1 MCKQVDIKPT
11 GHKSVTILIKIS
23 KICMSL
29 QSKSKKS
36 IQMFFTSVTKF
47 MLREVCPNREH
58 YGFKVKVTAGRF
70 PSPKY
75 RIGFDNA
82 ISCSIEQNIL
92 YLFKQFIHP
101 QSPYKDSCNDGKT

>member
-1 MCKQVDIKPT
+1 M
-11 GHKSVTILIKIS
+11 TILIKLS

-29 QSKSKKS
+29 QSKSKKT
-36 IQMFFTSVTKF
+36 IQMFFTKF
-47 MLREVCPNREH
+47 VLREVCPNQEH

-82 ISCSIEQNIL
+82 ISCSVEQNIL
-92 YLFKQFIHP
+92 YLFTQFIHP